1 MSKKEIWE
9 AKAKVGDLIRI
20 LHTWDE
26 DTVSGTILRVHDVID
41 MTVARKQLEEERKEL
56 DEDIFNWAYPT
67 GTRSDEVQ
75 AFPPWVRMD
84 VDINKECFG
93 CMYFLENEDYEV
105 LTEEEAAEYL
115 SRYNANT
122 GEEKHGQVE
131 GD

>member
-9 AKAKVGDLIRI
+9 AKAKIGDLIRL

-26 DTVSGTILRVHDVID
+26 DTLSGTVLRVHDVID
-41 MTVARKQLEEERKEL
+41 MSVARKQLEEERKEL

-75 AFPPWVRMD
+75 AFPLWVRVG
-84 VDINKECFG
+84 VDINKEPFG

-115 SRYNANT
+115 SKHT
-122 GEEKHGQVE
+122 VKTKEEKHGQVE